1 MDHGDYIASRHLLSG
16 GGIMIVHYTH
26 PVHKATWHYVIRK
39 YVWGDN
45 LSVAKEDLHID
56 MIIDNMGTRK
66 GWQFDGRFF
75 ENLGSVRKSLLC
87 QI

>member
-1 MDHGDYIASRHLLSG
+1 MFLYTWDNKKGTV
-16 GGIMIVHYTH
+16 MIIHYTY
-26 PVHKATWHYVIRK
+26 PTQKSKWHYVIRI
-39 YVWGDN
+39 YVWGNNFD
-45 LSVAKEDLHID
+45 VAKEDLDID

-75 ENLGSVRKSLLC
+75 ENLYSIRKSLLC

>member
-1 MDHGDYIASRHLLSG
+1 MFLYTWDKKKGTV
-16 GGIMIVHYTH
+16 MIIHYTY
-26 PVHKATWHYVIRK
+26 PTQKSKWHYVIRK
-39 YVWGDN
+39 YIWGDN
-45 LSVAKEDLHID
+45 LSVAKEDLDID

-75 ENLGSVRKSLLC
+75 ENLYSIRESLIC